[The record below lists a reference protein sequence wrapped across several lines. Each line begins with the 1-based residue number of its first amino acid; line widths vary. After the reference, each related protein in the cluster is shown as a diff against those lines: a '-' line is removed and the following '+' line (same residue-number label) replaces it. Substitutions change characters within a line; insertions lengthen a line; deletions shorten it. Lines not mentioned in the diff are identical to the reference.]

1 MDGFD
6 PNFKPP
12 AGLGEPFDEEIRIES
27 KESIKVI
34 QNSKGWNFEV
44 KVTDKE
50 NIENQMDRLDRI
62 TARLQIKYPRNLQND
77 KPK

>member
-6 PNFKPP
+6 PNFRPP
-12 AGLGEPFDEEIRIES
+12 AGLGEPLDEEIKIES

-34 QNSKGWNFEV
+34 CNSKGFNWEV

-50 NIENQMDRLDRI
+50 DVEKHMDRLDRI
-62 TARLQIKYPRNLQND
+62 IARLQTKYPKTLPT
-77 KPK
+77 PK